1 MKQLERMNEN
11 ENKKSIKVFGL
22 PDNLMCS
29 FIVFMSSVLMYSV
42 ENNKNKEK
50 NIELSTVTVYF
61 TITLIGNV
69 VFNETRGCS
78 EVLVQL

>member
-11 ENKKSIKVFGL
+11 ENKKSIKFFGL
-22 PDNLMCS
+22 PHNSMCS

-42 ENNKNKEK
+42 ENNKNNEK
-50 NIELSTVTVYF
+50 NIELSTVTLYF

-69 VFNETRGCS
+69 VCNETRGCS